1 MDHSGQKLPDM
12 LTQLLKPQRHSDD
25 ELAAMFGETLTSLS
39 IFKQLNTTD
48 QEIAGFCS
56 RKGWCVLGFDYLS
69 PPTLDELMSRSPAV
83 GLAHQAP
90 ITNDAQPHAI
100 WNAWLD
106 LGHALSKELNSQMLA
121 ETMTALGRWPV
132 MRESIARQS
141 ESNVIRFKPRT
152 TPHS

>member
-1 MDHSGQKLPDM
+1 M
-12 LTQLLKPQRHSDD
+12 LTRLLKPPRHSDG
-25 ELAAMFGETLTSLS
+25 ELAAMFAETLTSLS

-48 QEIAGFCS
+48 QEISGFCS

-69 PPTLDELMSRSPAV
+69 PPTLDELMGRSV